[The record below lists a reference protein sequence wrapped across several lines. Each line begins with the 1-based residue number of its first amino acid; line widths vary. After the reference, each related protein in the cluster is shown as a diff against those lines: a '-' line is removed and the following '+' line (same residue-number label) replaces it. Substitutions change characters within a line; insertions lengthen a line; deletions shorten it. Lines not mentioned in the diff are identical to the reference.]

1 MKRFLIKRALAE
13 RVVFLALAAVL
24 AAGAQAVTNRSSY
37 PVTEP
42 YRFPVQPGTPEWTE
56 LDETG
61 LARNA
66 CRMPAG
72 LAEQMTSQAL
82 LETALDYPYVID
94 LLAYSDPV
102 QGFWSNVRYND
113 ALAEL
118 VKRRDAAAVVE
129 AASEKLLVPEGEP
142 DAKTTNRQKILAVFS
157 QGLEHPPEM

>member
-1 MKRFLIKRALAE
+1 MKRFMMKRALAE
-13 RVVFLALAAVL
+13 RVAFLALSAVL
-24 AAGAQAVTNRSSY
+24 AAGAQAVTNRSAY

-42 YRFPVQPGTPEWTE
+42 YRFPVRPGTPEWVE
-56 LDETG
+56 LDEAG

-82 LETALDYPYVID
+82 LETALEDPYVID

-102 QGFWSNVRYND
+102 QGFWSIVGYND

-118 VKRRDAAAVVE
+118 VTRRDAAAVVE
-129 AASEKLLVPEGEP
+129 AASEKLPVPEGETDP
-142 DAKTTNRQKILAVFS
+142 ETAIRQEILAAFS